1 MGGEIG
7 CRSLAA
13 AAVAVLGLGWALAAP
28 AQRLNPPATPA
39 PVIAPG
45 TGDQGDNTVA
55 KLPAHESIVPQV
67 AFRQNT
73 APPPSAD
80 PLIAGHDLDVGTF
93 YYHRGD
99 WVGAL
104 SRFQDAIYND
114 PHAPEAYCRAGDTE
128 FKLKHGLRAQDDW
141 RRCLQV
147 AGEGK
152 WAAYAR
158 KALAK
163 HKGRPQS

>member
-1 MGGEIG
+1 
-7 CRSLAA
+7 
-13 AAVAVLGLGWALAAP
+13 VAVLGLGWALAAP